1 MGRAAHSLDE
11 LRQDLD
17 ETQSVI
23 EILERAS
30 QELVAIIS
38 YDNSVRS
45 NPLRGNQ
52 LSSIGEQLSLARHHR
67 VSLARRIERLG
78 IGSSQETRPA

>member
-1 MGRAAHSLDE
+1 MGSAAHSLEE

-30 QELVAIIS
+30 RELVTIIN
-38 YDNSVRS
+38 YDDSVRS
-45 NPLRGNQ
+45 NPLRGDQ
-52 LSSIGEQLSLARHHR
+52 LSSIGEELTLARHHR
-67 VSLARRIERLG
+67 MSLARRIERL
-78 IGSSQETRPA
+78 ETRA